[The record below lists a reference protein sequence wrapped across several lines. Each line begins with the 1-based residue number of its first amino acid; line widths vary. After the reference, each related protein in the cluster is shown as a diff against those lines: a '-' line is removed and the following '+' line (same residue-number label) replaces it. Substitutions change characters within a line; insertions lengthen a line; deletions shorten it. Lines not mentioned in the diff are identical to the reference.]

1 MSIRRWTL
9 AISAAVALLA
19 PWVAPRGAAAGN
31 GPYDVMSYNVQWGAP
46 YGSMLDDAA
55 RVVARAGA
63 DVLGAQELRRFA
75 GANMK
80 GGPYDCSD
88 QPKKLA
94 GMLKELTGVTWY
106 WKFGKDYGGTKVNSL
121 CVGKVTQ
128 PHEQG
133 VAVFSKY
140 PIVSSAVHTLSYSRA
155 LVQAK
160 VAMPDGR
167 TVTVFTVHLE
177 CCDAYKRDVQARQVA
192 SIVGATS
199 GRKVLTGD
207 MNALPGSS
215 THRILTAVVRDTW
228 VEKGEGYG
236 ATRNG
241 RIDYV
246 LYKTSLL
253 LESVK
258 VIQEWASDHRPV
270 QARFYLQ

>member
-1 MSIRRWTL
+1 MPIRRWTL
-9 AISAAVALLA
+9 AVATALAILSPSFVSRQAEAASPV
-19 PWVAPRGAAAGN
+19 
-31 GPYDVMSYNVQWGAP
+31 DVMSYNLHWGAP
-46 YGSMLDDAA
+46 YGSKLDDVA
-55 RVVARAGA
+55 RVIAASGA
-63 DVLGAQELRRFA
+63 DIVGAQQLRRFA
-75 GANMK
+75 GINFK

-94 GMLKELTGVTWY
+94 AMLKELTGVTWY
-106 WKFGKDYGGTKVNSL
+106 YKFGKNYGGSSVCAG
-121 CVGKVTQ
+121 CVGKATQ
-128 PHEQG
+128 PHEEG
-133 VAVFSKY
+133 VALLSKY
-140 PIVSSAVHTLSYSRA
+140 PIVSSAVYNLPYKRA

-167 TVTVFTVHLE
+167 TVTAFTVHL
-177 CCDAYKRDVQARQVA
+177 DTYYDYKRQAQAKQVA
-192 SIVGATS
+192 SIVNGTS

-207 MNALPGSS
+207 MNTVPG
-215 THRILTAVVRDTW
+215 TTVYNILKAVVRDTW

-246 LYKTSLL
+246 FYKTSLL
-253 LESVK
+253 LDSVK

>member
-1 MSIRRWTL
+1 MSIRRRAL
-9 AISAAVALLA
+9 AISAAAALLA

-55 RVVARAGA
+55 RVIARAGA
-63 DVLGAQELRRFA
+63 DILGAQELRRFA
-75 GANMK
+75 GSGLK

-106 WKFGKDYGGTKVNSL
+106 WKFGKDNGGRVVHGV
-121 CVGKVTQ
+121 CVGKATQ

-160 VAMPDGR
+160 VATPDGR
-167 TVTVFTVHLE
+167 TVTVFTVHLD

-192 SIVGATS
+192 SIVGATG

-207 MNALPGSS
+207 MNAKVGSS
-215 THRILTAVVRDTW
+215 THAILSAVARDTW
-228 VEKGEGYG
+228 LDKGVGTG
-236 ATRNG
+236 ATRNS

-246 LYKTSLL
+246 FYKTSLL
-253 LESVK
+253 LDSVK

-270 QARFYLQ
+270 QARLYLQ